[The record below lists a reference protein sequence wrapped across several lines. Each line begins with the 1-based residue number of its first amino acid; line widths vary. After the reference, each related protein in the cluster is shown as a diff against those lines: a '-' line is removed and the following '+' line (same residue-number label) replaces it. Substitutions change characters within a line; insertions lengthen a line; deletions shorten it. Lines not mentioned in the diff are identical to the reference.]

1 MFQKTAKIF
10 LFLSVFFFF
19 GHSFTAHAHAENEEP
34 FLLHEHQDARDF
46 FSCLFSIDLGENH
59 LSVYSGE
66 NPQVFDFSGF
76 IPFIDDCNGL
86 LLMPAPP
93 LAGTHSVQD

>member
-1 MFQKTAKIF
+1 MNLLALIV
-10 LFLSVFFFF
+10 LMDIV
-19 GHSFTAHAHAENEEP
+19 HPATAHSSIPLAEV
-34 FLLHEHQDARDF
+34 LD
-46 FSCLFSIDLGENH
+46 EN
-59 LSVYSGE
+59 GRII
-66 NPQVFDFSGF
+66 NPYNLCGTVDFSGF